1 MNADKKKIK
10 ADDDEKG
17 KGSVRA
23 ATMAYPT
30 DAE

>member
-17 KGSVRA
+17 KGSERA
-23 ATMAYPT
+23 AMMAYP
-30 DAE
+30 AV